1 MSINSLIKTEIG
13 SDTQIAEKDRLLKKH
28 DARSIIYI
36 MWSHEDNPM
45 HTFCSSAQWLCDD
58 MAWRYVDYAPW
69 SFIFGHSVCYE
80 PISVLI
86 YVYIYNIYVY
96 NIYK

>member
-1 MSINSLIKTEIG
+1 MRINSLIKTEIG

-28 DARSIIYI
+28 DARSIIYV
-36 MWSHEDNPM
+36 MWCHEDNPM

-58 MAWRYVDYAPW
+58 MAWRYIYYAPW
-69 SFIFGHSVCYE
+69 FLIFGHSVCYE